1 MNKPLTELQ
10 KLIDYKKHLDDFR
23 GNEINRNY
31 WSSQLA
37 NHFPKITE
45 QNERGE
51 PIIIEFMGISFIRS
65 NIS

>member
-10 KLIDYKKHLDDFR
+10 KLINYKEQLDDFR
-23 GNEINRNY
+23 GSEINRNY

-45 QNERGE
+45 QDEKGE
-51 PIIIEFMGISFIRS
+51 PVIIEYMGIQFHQK
-65 NIS
+65 